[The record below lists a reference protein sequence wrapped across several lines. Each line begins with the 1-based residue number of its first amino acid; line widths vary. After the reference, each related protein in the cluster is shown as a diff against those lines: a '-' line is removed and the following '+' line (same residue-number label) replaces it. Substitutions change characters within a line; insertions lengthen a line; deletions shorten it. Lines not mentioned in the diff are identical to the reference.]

1 MREMLNEKDR
11 ILYEDEIAAAILLK
25 KAAAKGHIVIIPKK
39 DVRII
44 DDLTED
50 DSEHLFYLASYVATV
65 LFETLGAHG
74 TNMIT
79 HEGEEFYIE
88 VIARNEDDGLDFQWK
103 PSQLSSSDLEEATK
117 SISSRMIIEEKVKAE
132 NPPKM
137 EDQPEDKNITDDEE
151 NYMIK
156 QLTRIP

>member
-1 MREMLNEKDR
+1 MRELINEKDR
-11 ILYEDEIAAAILLK
+11 ILYEDRMAVAVLPK
-25 KAAAKGHIVIIPKK
+25 KAVTKGHIIIFPKK
-39 DVRII
+39 ETRVI
-44 DDLTED
+44 DELSED
-50 DSEHLFYLASYVATV
+50 ESEHLFYLASYTATV

-88 VIARNEDDGLDFQWK
+88 VIARNENDGLNLQWE
-103 PSQLSSSDLEEATK
+103 PSQVSSEELEEATK
-117 SISSRMIIEEKVKAE
+117 SISSRMILEEKVEAD
-132 NPPKM
+132 NPPKIP
-137 EDQPEDKNITDDEE
+137 DQPEDKMSDDEN